1 MNADRRSSQSDCRSQ
16 QTCFILCKHTRFQSS
31 SRSLSDAVFLSACG
45 QSTKCFLCFG
55 FSRAPPTVLHSAS
68 FCLCFLSH
76 QMLSKYLHNWQFGL
90 FIFPLPLHPLLV
102 FSSSQADI
110 YSYLCDKSHASTMT
124 ADDYGKMGGVEVRR
138 WEDSGGLWTASC
150 WGKIQK

>member
-1 MNADRRSSQSDCRSQ
+1 MQTEDPLKVTAGRS
-16 QTCFILCKHTRFQSS
+16 KPVSS
-31 SRSLSDAVFLSACG
+31 SANTPGSRVHLGVWAMLYFCLPG

-68 FCLCFLSH
+68 FCLWFLSH

-102 FSSSQADI
+102 FSSFQADI

-124 ADDYGKMGGVEVRR
+124 ADDYGKMGGVEVSR